1 MGQALGTQLYTFYK
15 SSFSVIHQVGKIGS
29 FALFNIENK
38 LYRGINHFNFN
49 LKQHDKCQFV
59 LKLIWLLIVCNLF
72 PLEVVQKLQC
82 CQLLCI
88 LGKLDCNLLISLQ
101 LIYTWLLRIL
111 CHAMLLLF
119 FFFCAMFVYR
129 KCKYVYFFNFVFR
142 RNFYSRLESDQGKY
156 QVYVHVFMI
165 PFKFLK
171 HSDWLALK
179 PGITFSLAKYSPTP
193 HEQL

>member
-1 MGQALGTQLYTFYK
+1 MRQNVCYIVAQWLLTFVKMTVVNIMYIYFSMVFTLNLEMGQALGTQLYTFYK

-49 LKQHDKCQFV
+49 LKHHDKCQFV

-101 LIYTWLLRIL
+101 LIYT
-111 CHAMLLLF
+111 
-119 FFFCAMFVYR
+119 
-129 KCKYVYFFNFVFR
+129 
-142 RNFYSRLESDQGKY
+142 
-156 QVYVHVFMI
+156 
-165 PFKFLK
+165 
-171 HSDWLALK
+171 
-179 PGITFSLAKYSPTP
+179 
-193 HEQL
+193 